1 MEKEDIET
9 KGIEEKEELDI
20 KDSKKE
26 SRKSKEEPRENI
38 NENDYENKIKSSV
51 KNVLERK
58 IRESG
63 YWTEE
68 QLAAIPN
75 TMECQL
81 SITSDHILDMA
92 KGRVKE
98 NKDPK
103 NQERY
108 LKKLKRC
115 SIDIAENETMVNP
128 NFDMETAIKREADI
142 REKVE
147 KGELTPEEA
156 LREYEKPIPDLNG
169 KTLGQLRTLGGKDYQ
184 QIYQEEMQKRQ
195 RRNKKEK
202 SFREDLKEGAPSLEE
217 QAENVKRFQKQ
228 ADKFSGKD
236 QIEGKE
242 VAD

>member
-1 MEKEDIET
+1 
-9 KGIEEKEELDI
+9 
-20 KDSKKE
+20 
-26 SRKSKEEPRENI
+26 
-38 NENDYENKIKSSV
+38 
-51 KNVLERK
+51 
-58 IRESG
+58 
-63 YWTEE
+63 
-68 QLAAIPN
+68 
-75 TMECQL
+75 MECRL

-108 LKKLKRC
+108 LKKLKKC

-128 NFDMETAIKREADI
+128 NFDMETAIRREADI

-147 KGELTPEEA
+147 NGEITPEEA

-169 KTLGQLRTLGGKDYQ
+169 KTLCQLRALGGKDYQ

-195 RRNKKEK
+195 RRNKKQK
-202 SFREDLKEGAPSLEE
+202 SFREDLKEGASSLEE

-228 ADKFSGKD
+228 EGKFSGKEKA
-236 QIEGKE
+236 QREGKE